1 MFFGGQKCFYTQARK
16 IFAWSESCY
25 FLQLLPL
32 VSTFWGAFVA
42 SFTYWC
48 GRLKKNVAFST
59 WDFDVHTHLSNQW
72 TRNHKFDQHQEAYLL
87 WIIVTSKFTHACSF
101 VILTDPGW
109 RDKSKRS
116 CFLSI
121 SFYLRWKF
129 SSAWHRVII
138 YSIRLFRKQNGLEED
153 TPASNWGMF
162 LQPVG

>member
-1 MFFGGQKCFYTQARK
+1 M
-16 IFAWSESCY
+16 
-25 FLQLLPL
+25 
-32 VSTFWGAFVA
+32 
-42 SFTYWC
+42 
-48 GRLKKNVAFST
+48 

-72 TRNHKFDQHQEAYLL
+72 TQNHKFDQHQEAYLL

-101 VILTDPGW
+101 VILTYPGW

-138 YSIRLFRKQNGLEED
+138 YSIRLFYSERKKNGLEEE
-153 TPASNWGMF
+153 SYF
-162 LQPVG
+162 LHLESPLTHQTGACFCNLWDRFLSGTWIRALHGFSLFLST